1 MGISRWLGQAMRRV
15 SGRQDSPVFLQ
26 RAERRRMD
34 PDFPDVELGTRV
46 RIGLKI
52 VLENLDSYSL
62 IGTYLPWLV
71 GWLVVSTSITSA
83 DL

>member
-1 MGISRWLGQAMRRV
+1 
-15 SGRQDSPVFLQ
+15 
-26 RAERRRMD
+26 MD